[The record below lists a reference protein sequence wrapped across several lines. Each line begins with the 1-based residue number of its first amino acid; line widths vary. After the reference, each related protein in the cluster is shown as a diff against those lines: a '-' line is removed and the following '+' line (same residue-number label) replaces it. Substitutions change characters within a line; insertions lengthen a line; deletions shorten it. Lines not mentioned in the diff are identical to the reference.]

1 MTILARWMAAF
12 VLVVVTYNPTQY
24 NYVNWSLG
32 VWDTQMPYVVLAGL
46 VLMAAYIVFINAT
59 LQSVGVFGVALIGAV
74 FAAAVWVLTDLG
86 LIQIG
91 SSSAM
96 TWLSLVG
103 LSLILGIGLSW
114 SIIRRQLSG
123 QVDVD
128 EIDD

>member
-32 VWDTQMPYVVLAGL
+32 GWDTQMPYVVLAGL

-59 LQSVGVFGVALIGAV
+59 LQSVGVFGVGLIGAV

>member
-12 VLVVVTYNPTQY
+12 VLVVATYNPTQY

-32 VWDTQMPYVVLAGL
+32 VWGTQMPYVVLAGL

>member
-32 VWDTQMPYVVLAGL
+32 AWDTQMPYVVLAGL

-59 LQSVGVFGVALIGAV
+59 LQSVGVFGVGLIGAV

-91 SSSAM
+91 SSSAV